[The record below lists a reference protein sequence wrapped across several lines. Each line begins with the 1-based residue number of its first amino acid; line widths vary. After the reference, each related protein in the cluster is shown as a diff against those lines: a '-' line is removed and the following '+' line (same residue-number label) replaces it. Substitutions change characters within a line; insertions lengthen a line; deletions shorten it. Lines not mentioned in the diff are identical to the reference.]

1 MKKSISPS
9 ILAADL
15 SCMNDILPDIK
26 ADYIHLDVMDGVF
39 VPNITFGIK
48 YIKDIRKY
56 TDIPFD
62 THLMIVEPEKYIKEF
77 ADAGSDLI
85 TFHLEATD
93 DPVKVLKMIKGY
105 NKKCGISIKPDTDYT
120 AVKELIPILDLIL
133 IMSVEPGFS
142 GQKFIPSS
150 LEKIRKI
157 KELVTEKNRDCMV
170 AVDGGIYF
178 HNIQSV
184 LDAGCDMVIA
194 GSMIFNVNYSD
205 NIKKFRDLANE

>member
-1 MKKSISPS
+1 
-9 ILAADL
+9 
-15 SCMNDILPDIK
+15 
-26 ADYIHLDVMDGVF
+26 
-39 VPNITFGIK
+39 
-48 YIKDIRKY
+48 
-56 TDIPFD
+56 
-62 THLMIVEPEKYIKEF
+62 
-77 ADAGSDLI
+77 
-85 TFHLEATD
+85 
-93 DPVKVLKMIKGY
+93 MIKGY

-120 AVKELIPILDLIL
+120 AVKDLIPILDLIL

-157 KELVTEKNRDCMV
+157 KELITVKNRDCMV

-194 GSMIFNVNYSD
+194 GSMIFNGNYSD
-205 NIKKFRDLANE
+205 NIKKFREITSTP